1 MFGHLSDRFSNA
13 LRHLSGQ
20 GKISGNNVED
30 AMGEVRDALLEAD
43 VHYEVVES
51 FCKKVLAKSLGDEV
65 LQAVEPGQQM
75 IKIVHDELL
84 ALMAGD
90 DIDPETGEY
99 NGNTGIM
106 FVQPGPTIIMMS
118 GLQGSGKTTTCGK
131 LAMYLKK
138 QDKSVLLVAADLQR
152 PAAVDQLETVA
163 NQANTEGEGNGS
175 VSFYGEREKIA
186 EYGKACGCCGDGLYQ
201 CGGAMLSVS
210 VLMW

>member
-20 GKISGNNVED
+20 GKISTSNVEA
-30 AMGEVRDALLEAD
+30 AMADVRDALLEAD
-43 VHYEVVES
+43 VHYEVVER
-51 FCKKVLAKSLGDEV
+51 FCATVLVKALGEEV

-99 NGNTGIM
+99 NGTSGIM

-118 GLQGSGKTTTCGK
+118 GLQGSGKTTTCVYS
-131 LAMYLKK
+131 LR
-138 QDKSVLLVAADLQR
+138 V
-152 PAAVDQLETVA
+152 
-163 NQANTEGEGNGS
+163 
-175 VSFYGEREKIA
+175 I
-186 EYGKACGCCGDGLYQ
+186 
-201 CGGAMLSVS
+201 
-210 VLMW
+210 